1 LYHIEKEFTSFLCK
15 ILKKIQKKFIPMKK
29 ICKKMENNN
38 KILFYLVKKYK
49 NKKEYLKVCCKK
61 AQK

>member
-1 LYHIEKEFTSFLCK
+1 
-15 ILKKIQKKFIPMKK
+15 MKK

-49 NKKEYLKVCCKK
+49 NKKEYLKACCKK